1 MIPGVRL
8 VVLGKQG
15 AGKGTQCVRLSHHY
29 VVPHVS
35 TGDMLRSEV
44 KSRSPLGQRAHSLM
58 EQGELIPDEMV
69 MEMVGGRLSERDTTG
84 RGFVLDGCPRTTVQ
98 AESLEKI
105 VQPFGLD
112 LVIDLQVPT
121 NLVMKRLASRRV
133 CVDCGAN
140 YSTAAP
146 PLVNWTCDVCGG
158 EVVQREDD
166 TEEAIER
173 RLNLYEEETAPLLD
187 WYKERSLLVEI
198 NGTGSPDAV
207 TRRVV
212 GAIDTL
218 RRQTERERRPGEAE
232 RRRAGQDAPRRQGRG
247 RDARGDPR
255 RRQAGRHHRRPGRWS
270 PARSSSAAAPPRT
283 SSGTTASRPSSAPRP
298 TP

>member
-1 MIPGVRL
+1 

-44 KSRSPLGQRAHSLM
+44 KSRSSLGQRAAELM
-58 EQGELIPDEMV
+58 DQGELIPDEMV
-69 MEMVGGRLSERDTTG
+69 MEMVGGRLTERDTTG
-84 RGFVLDGCPRTTVQ
+84 RGFVLDGCPRTTGQ

-105 VQPFGLD
+105 VEPFGLD
-112 LVIDLQVPT
+112 MVIDLQAPT
-121 NLVMKRLASRRV
+121 SLVMKRLASRRV

-158 EVVQREDD
+158 EVVQRPDD

-173 RLNLYEEETAPLLD
+173 RLNLYEEETAPLID
-187 WYKERSLLVEI
+187 WYKKRELLVEI

-212 GAIDTL
+212 GAIDVV
-218 RRQTERERRPGEAE
+218 R
-232 RRRAGQDAPRRQGRG
+232 
-247 RDARGDPR
+247 
-255 RRQAGRHHRRPGRWS
+255 HRRGPNGGR
-270 PARSSSAAAPPRT
+270 T
-283 SSGTTASRPSSAPRP
+283 
-298 TP
+298 

>member
-15 AGKGTQCVRLSHHY
+15 VGKGTQCVRLSHHY

-44 KSRSPLGQRAHSLM
+44 KLRSSVGQRAAKLM
-58 EQGELIPDEMV
+58 DKGDLIPDDLV
-69 MEMVGGRLSERDTTG
+69 MEMVGARLSERDTSG
-84 RGFVLDGCPRTTVQ
+84 RGFVLDGCPRTTNQ
-98 AESLEKI
+98 AESLEKL
-105 VQPFGLD
+105 VEPFGLD

-121 NLVMKRLASRRV
+121 SLVMKRLASRRV

-158 EVVQREDD
+158 EVVQRQDD

-187 WYKERSLLVEI
+187 WYKQRELLVEI
-198 NGTGSPDAV
+198 SGTGSPDAV

-212 GAIDTL
+212 GAIDEQ
-218 RRQTERERRPGEAE
+218 RRKQRAE
-232 RRRAGQDAPRRQGRG
+232 FA
-247 RDARGDPR
+247 
-255 RRQAGRHHRRPGRWS
+255 
-270 PARSSSAAAPPRT
+270 
-283 SSGTTASRPSSAPRP
+283 
-298 TP
+298 

>member
-44 KSRSPLGQRAHSLM
+44 KLRSSVGQRAAKLM
-58 EQGELIPDEMV
+58 DKGDLIPDDLV
-69 MEMVGGRLSERDTTG
+69 MEMVGARLSERDTSG
-84 RGFVLDGCPRTTVQ
+84 RGFVLDGCPRTTNQ
-98 AESLEKI
+98 AESLEKL
-105 VQPFGLD
+105 VEPFGLD

-121 NLVMKRLASRRV
+121 SLVMKRLASRRV

-158 EVVQREDD
+158 EVVQRPDD
-166 TEEAIER
+166 TEDAIER

-187 WYKERSLLVEI
+187 WYKTRDLLVEI

-212 GAIDTL
+212 GAIDEQ
-218 RRQTERERRPGEAE
+218 RRKQRAE
-232 RRRAGQDAPRRQGRG
+232 FA
-247 RDARGDPR
+247 
-255 RRQAGRHHRRPGRWS
+255 
-270 PARSSSAAAPPRT
+270 
-283 SSGTTASRPSSAPRP
+283 
-298 TP
+298 

>member
-1 MIPGVRL
+1 VIPGVRL

-44 KSRSPLGQRAHSLM
+44 KSRSILGQRAAKLM
-58 EQGELIPDEMV
+58 DDGELIPDELV
-69 MEMVGGRLSERDTTG
+69 MEMVGGRLTERDTTG
-84 RGFVLDGCPRTTVQ
+84 RGFVLDGCPRTTGQ

-105 VQPFGLD
+105 AEPFGLD
-112 LVIDLQVPT
+112 MVIDLQVPT
-121 NLVMKRLASRRV
+121 SLVMKRLASRRV

-158 EVVQREDD
+158 EVVQRQDD

-173 RLNLYEEETAPLLD
+173 RLDLYDKETAPLLE
-187 WYKERSLLVEI
+187 WYKRRDLLVEI

-207 TRRVV
+207 TRSVV
-212 GAIDTL
+212 GAIDAMRH
-218 RRQTERERRPGEAE
+218 RRQIESTK
-232 RRRAGQDAPRRQGRG
+232 Q
-247 RDARGDPR
+247 
-255 RRQAGRHHRRPGRWS
+255 
-270 PARSSSAAAPPRT
+270 
-283 SSGTTASRPSSAPRP
+283 
-298 TP
+298 

>member
-1 MIPGVRL
+1 VIPGVRL

-35 TGDMLRSEV
+35 TGDMLRGEV
-44 KSRSPLGQRAHSLM
+44 KSRSSLGQRAQELM
-58 EQGELIPDEMV
+58 DKGELIPDEMV
-69 MEMVGGRLSERDTTG
+69 MEMVSGRLSERDTRG
-84 RGFVLDGCPRTTVQ
+84 RGFVLDGCPRTTGQ
-98 AESLEKI
+98 AEELEKL
-105 VQPFGLD
+105 VEPLNLD

-121 NLVMKRLASRRV
+121 TLVLKRLASRRV

-158 EVVQREDD
+158 EVIQREDD
-166 TEEAIER
+166 TEEAIMR
-173 RLNLYEEETAPLLD
+173 RLSLYEEETAPLLD
-187 WYKERSLLVEI
+187 WYKKRNLLAEI

-212 GAIDTL
+212 GAIDEL
-218 RRQTERERRPGEAE
+218 RQQER
-232 RRRAGQDAPRRQGRG
+232 
-247 RDARGDPR
+247 
-255 RRQAGRHHRRPGRWS
+255 
-270 PARSSSAAAPPRT
+270 AA
-283 SSGTTASRPSSAPRP
+283 TT
-298 TP
+298 T